1 RIIFILA
8 IFVHQPEAEGNYFA
22 VRLVLADDVYRFLM
36 LMMGV
41 PRGDLFGGLLRLV
54 YRLVIR

>member
-1 RIIFILA
+1 MGYGSITFYRIIFILA

-36 LMMGV
+36 LMIGV
-41 PRGDLFGGLLRLV
+41 GIYLV
-54 YRLVIR
+54 DF